1 MASTKPAAKTATA
14 KAADTTAAA
23 DAKAAEAKPAGD
35 KAADATPASASNAK
49 TTAAKPAA
57 KAPAKKPGL
66 IVSTRKGVKSFR
78 RAGLAFT
85 EADTTIVLERLNDDQ
100 VAALKAEP
108 MLTVR
113 EVEDI
118 DTAVE

>member
-1 MASTKPAAKTATA
+1 MASTKPAAKATDAKAGTA

-23 DAKAAEAKPAGD
+23 DAKAAAPAQ
-35 KAADATPASASNAK
+35 T
-49 TTAAKPAA
+49 AKPAA

-78 RAGLAFT
+78 RAGQTFT
-85 EADTTIVLERLNDDQ
+85 EVETTIALESLKDDQ
-100 VAALKAEP
+100 VAALKAES
-108 MLTVR
+108 MLNVR

>member
-14 KAADTTAAA
+14 KAADTTVAADTTAAA
-23 DAKAAEAKPAGD
+23 DAKAAEAK
-35 KAADATPASASNAK
+35 AAAQS
-49 TTAAKPAA
+49 AKPAA

-85 EADTTIVLERLNDDQ
+85 EADTTIAVDSLKAEQ
-100 VAALKAEP
+100 IEALKAEP
-108 MLTVR
+108 MLNVR
-113 EVEDI
+113 ELDDI
-118 DTAVE
+118 AAGE

>member
-23 DAKAAEAKPAGD
+23 DAKATAPAQSAKPA
-35 KAADATPASASNAK
+35 T
-49 TTAAKPAA
+49 

-66 IVSTRKGVKSFR
+66 IISTRKGVKSFR

-85 EADTTIVLERLNDDQ
+85 EADTAIARESLNDDQ
-100 VAALKAEP
+100 IAALKAEP
-108 MLTVR
+108 MLNVR
-113 EVEDI
+113 ETDDI
-118 DTAVE
+118 TDSE

>member
-14 KAADTTAAA
+14 KAADSTATA
-23 DAKAAEAKPAGD
+23 DAKAAEAKAAAPAQ
-35 KAADATPASASNAK
+35 T
-49 TTAAKPAA
+49 AKPAA

-78 RAGLAFT
+78 RAGQTFT
-85 EADTTIVLERLNDDQ
+85 EVETTIALESLKDDQ
-100 VAALKAEP
+100 VAALKAES
-108 MLTVR
+108 MLNVR

>member
-14 KAADTTAAA
+14 KTADTTAAA
-23 DAKAAEAKPAGD
+23 DAKAAEAK
-35 KAADATPASASNAK
+35 AAAATQS
-49 TTAAKPAA
+49 AKPAA
-57 KAPAKKPGL
+57 KAPAQKPGL

-85 EADTTIVLERLNDDQ
+85 EADTTIALERLNDDQ
-100 VAALKAEP
+100 VTALKAEP